1 MNPTNS
7 NSGNP
12 GSFVDL
18 SRKVDQILILLQGS
32 TNLSPLTHESVLQS
46 LQTIK
51 DRLAL
56 SRAIPS
62 NFVSSN
68 SDASSINAGLSEL
81 KQMLN
86 STNINSGQIIQRLDQ
101 LCQQILPQSSN
112 NLAQVPVQQ
121 QLNLDPNP
129 PLLSFASTGNAW
141 PLNDT
146 PQMDARSTLIYNQN
160 MADNFM
166 SPPVLVPSLAATPTN
181 ENQQIYN
188 LLMEIRARLGGS
200 NSDESITN
208 LLNLLQRNGSQ
219 SFSNVPEQLA
229 QMQNRMST
237 AQSVL
242 ATGDVNALKTALR
255 EVLVPSMSDTLIQT
269 SNTLIS
275 TIRDEIQNILGKYS
289 DVNVSLNNL
298 RTTLAQSDPA
308 SLAKRGEIQ
317 EQFAQLSDKVTEYSR
332 MLQQLHETTSQ
343 LVGQANDNTQMI
355 FSIGKKLQSI
365 DKLQE
370 AINNSNT
377 LLSKNIDNR
386 KADIDQLVYENVSLR
401 ENLQKL
407 LEALNMVGAPLPNKK
422 RYP

>member
-1 MNPTNS
+1 MNSTNTI
-7 NSGNP
+7 SGNP
-12 GSFVDL
+12 GNFADL

-32 TNLSPLTHESVLQS
+32 TNLYPLTQESVLQS

-56 SRAIPS
+56 SRSVPSQVSS

-68 SDASSINAGLSEL
+68 SDASSINVGLSEL

-86 STNINSGQIIQRLDQ
+86 STNINSAQIIQKLEQ

-112 NLAQVPVQQ
+112 NLSQVPVQQ

-129 PLLSFASTGNAW
+129 PLLSFASTGNTW
-141 PLNDT
+141 SLNDM

-160 MADNFM
+160 IADNFM
-166 SPPVLVPSLAATPTN
+166 NPPVSVPSLTTATPPN

-188 LLMEIRARLGGS
+188 LLTEIRARLGGS

-208 LLNLLQRNGSQ
+208 LLNLLQRNIGGIHDSQ
-219 SFSNVPEQLA
+219 SPEQLA
-229 QMQNRMST
+229 QIQPRTSLT
-237 AQSVL
+237 
-242 ATGDVNALKTALR
+242 TGDVNAFKTALR
-255 EVLVPSMSDTLIQT
+255 EIVVPSMNDTLIQT
-269 SNTLIS
+269 SNALIS
-275 TIRDEIQNILGKYS
+275 IIRDEIQNILGKYS

-298 RTTLAQSDPA
+298 RTTFAQFDPA

-317 EQFAQLSDKVTEYSR
+317 EQITQLSDKVTEFSQ

-355 FSIGKKLQSI
+355 FSISKKLQSI

-370 AINNSNT
+370 AIDNSYI

-386 KADIDQLVYENVSLR
+386 KADIDQLVYENMSLR

-407 LEALNMVGAPLPNKK
+407 LEALNMIGAPSNKK
-422 RYP
+422 R